1 MNCGRTVC
9 AGRLCCRGMTRPLP
23 RPAWRLRLRL
33 AHKLFLL
40 LATAIGLALL
50 AMGALSVYNLRSGF
64 VDYVNTTDLARLD
77 PLVQALDQRAD
88 ATQGFAGLR
97 RHGKWD
103 ALLRDTLEQGEP
115 TAPPAA
121 PRPPQPPEPPR
132 PPAPPLPPQPPG
144 VAPPPPPLPPRV
156 ALLDAGQ
163 RLVAGSPP
171 PADALK
177 RPLRH
182 DGVTIGWLVL
192 RPLKQPEGRRDKAF
206 LASQVRNM
214 ALLASALLLLAMAL
228 AWFFA
233 RHLLAPLRTVEQ
245 AARQLSDGKYGVQL
259 DTCRQD
265 ELGDLVHHVNRL
277 SLALQAHE
285 SARQRWMADISHELR
300 TPLAIVRGELEGMRD
315 GVRMADAAGLQSLH
329 DEVMRLDRL
338 VGDLHQWS
346 LADQGSLSYRPQPLD
361 LAALVADAC
370 ARFASTAREAGLQI
384 ESDLSPAPVN
394 ADPDR
399 LRQLADN
406 LLGNSL
412 RYSDRGGRVQVSV
425 FNEHGEAFLRVD
437 DTPPGVPEQ
446 DLQRLF
452 EPLYRGELSRN
463 RAHGGSGLG
472 LAIAQRI
479 ALAHGGDLSASL
491 SPLGGLRLELRL
503 PQRVS

>member
-1 MNCGRTVC
+1 MN
-9 AGRLCCRGMTRPLP
+9 RPLP
-23 RPAWRLRLRL
+23 RPAWRFRLRL

-64 VDYVNTTDLARLD
+64 VDYVNTSDLARLD
-77 PLVQALDQRAD
+77 PLVQALNQRAD
-88 ATQGFAGLR
+88 AGQGFAGLR
-97 RHGKWD
+97 QGGQWN

-115 TAPPAA
+115 AA
-121 PRPPQPPEPPR
+121 PMPPQPPAPPR
-132 PPAPPLPPQPPG
+132 PPAPPLPPQPPVDG
-144 VAPPPPPLPPRV
+144 GAAAPPPPPPLPPPPLPPRV
-156 ALLDAGQ
+156 TLLNADQ
-163 RLVAGSPP
+163 QLVAGSQP
-171 PADALK
+171 PAGALQ
-177 RPLRH
+177 RPLHH
-182 DGVTIGWLVL
+182 DGAVVGWLAL
-192 RPLKQPEGRRDKAF
+192 RPLTHPVDRRDKVF
-206 LASQVRNM
+206 LATQVRNI
-214 ALLASALLLLAMAL
+214 ALLASVLLLLAMAL

-233 RHLLAPLRTVEQ
+233 RHLLVPLHIVEQ

-259 DTCRQD
+259 DTRRQD
-265 ELGDLVHHVNRL
+265 ELGDLVQHVNRL
-277 SLALQAHE
+277 SLALKAHE
-285 SARQRWMADISHELR
+285 TARQRWMADISHELR
-300 TPLAIVRGELEGMRD
+300 TPLAVVRGELEGMRD
-315 GVRMADAAGLQSLH
+315 GVRTADAAGLQSLH

-346 LADQGSLSYRPQPLD
+346 LADQGSLSYQPLSLD
-361 LAALVADAC
+361 LADLAADAC
-370 ARFASTAREAGLQI
+370 ARFAGTARDAGLQI
-384 ESDLSPAPVN
+384 EQELNAAPVN

-425 FNEHGEAFLRVD
+425 FTENGEAFLRVD

-452 EPLYRGELSRN
+452 EPLYRGEPSRS
-463 RAHGGSGLG
+463 RTHGGSGLG

-479 ALAHGGDLSASL
+479 ALAHGGRLSASR

>member
-1 MNCGRTVC
+1 
-9 AGRLCCRGMTRPLP
+9 
-23 RPAWRLRLRL
+23 
-33 AHKLFLL
+33 
-40 LATAIGLALL
+40 
-50 AMGALSVYNLRSGF
+50 MGALSVYNLRSGF
-64 VDYVNTTDLARLD
+64 VDYVNTSDLARLD
-77 PLVQALDQRAD
+77 PLVQALNQRAD

-97 RHGKWD
+97 QGGQWD
-103 ALLRDTLEQGEP
+103 ALLRDTLEQAE
-115 TAPPAA
+115 PAA
-121 PRPPQPPEPPR
+121 QPAAAMPPQPSAPPR
-132 PPAPPLPPQPPG
+132 PPAPPLPPQPLMDSAAAPPPPPP
-144 VAPPPPPLPPRV
+144 PPPPPLPPRV
-156 ALLDAGQ
+156 TLLNAAQ
-163 RLVAGSPP
+163 QLVAGSLP
-171 PADALK
+171 PADALQ
-177 RPLRH
+177 RPLHH
-182 DGVTIGWLVL
+182 DGAIVGWLVL
-192 RPLKQPEGRRDKAF
+192 RPLTHPVDRRDKAF
-206 LASQVRNM
+206 LATQVRNI
-214 ALLASALLLLAMAL
+214 ALLASVLLLLAMAL

-259 DTCRQD
+259 DTDRQD

-315 GVRMADAAGLQSLH
+315 GVRTADAAGLQSLH

-346 LADQGSLSYRPQPLD
+346 LADQGSLSYRPQAID
-361 LAALVADAC
+361 LAELIADAC
-370 ARFASTAREAGLQI
+370 ARFVSTAREADLQI
-384 ESDLSPAPVN
+384 EQDLSAAPVN

-399 LRQLADN
+399 LRQLTDN

-425 FNEHGEAFLRVD
+425 FTESGEAFLRVD

-479 ALAHGGDLSASL
+479 ALAHGGHLSASL

-503 PQRVS
+503 PQRVI

>member
-1 MNCGRTVC
+1 MI
-9 AGRLCCRGMTRPLP
+9 RPTSP
-23 RPAWRLRLRL
+23 PAWRLRLRL

-40 LATAIGLALL
+40 LAAAIGLSLL

-77 PLVQALDQRAD
+77 PLVQALDQRPD
-88 ATQGFAGLR
+88 AAQGFAGLR
-97 RHGKWD
+97 QHGQWN
-103 ALLRDTLEQGEP
+103 ALLRDTLEQDEP
-115 TAPPAA
+115 AAQATAPM
-121 PRPPQPPEPPR
+121 RPQPPAPPR
-132 PPAPPLPPQPPG
+132 PPAPPLPPRAAMDNSG
-144 VAPPPPPLPPRV
+144 VAPPPPPPPPPLPPRV
-156 ALLDAGQ
+156 TLLNAAQ
-163 RLVAGSPP
+163 QLVAGSPP
-171 PADALK
+171 PPDALQ

-182 DGVTIGWLVL
+182 DGAIVGWLVL
-192 RPLKQPEGRRDKAF
+192 RPLTHPVDRRDKAF
-206 LASQVRNM
+206 LATQVRNI
-214 ALLASALLLLAMAL
+214 ALLAIVLLMLAMAL

-259 DTCRQD
+259 DTDRQD
-265 ELGDLVHHVNRL
+265 ELGDLVRHVNRL

-285 SARQRWMADISHELR
+285 TARRRWMADISHELR

-315 GVRMADAAGLQSLH
+315 GVRTADAAGLQSLH

-346 LADQGSLSYRPQPLD
+346 MADQGSLSYRPLPLD
-361 LAALVADAC
+361 LAELAADAC
-370 ARFASTAREAGLQI
+370 ARFAAAARDAGLQI
-384 ESDLSPAPVN
+384 VQDLQATPVN

-425 FNEHGEAFLRVD
+425 FNENGEALLRVD

-446 DLQRLF
+446 DLPRLF
-452 EPLYRGELSRN
+452 EPLFRGELSRN

-479 ALAHGGDLSASL
+479 ALAHGGQLNASL

-503 PQRVS
+503 PQQVS

>member
-1 MNCGRTVC
+1 MDG
-9 AGRLCCRGMTRPLP
+9 
-23 RPAWRLRLRL
+23 
-33 AHKLFLL
+33 
-40 LATAIGLALL
+40 
-50 AMGALSVYNLRSGF
+50 GA
-64 VDYVNTTDLARLD
+64 
-77 PLVQALDQRAD
+77 
-88 ATQGFAGLR
+88 
-97 RHGKWD
+97 
-103 ALLRDTLEQGEP
+103 
-115 TAPPAA
+115 
-121 PRPPQPPEPPR
+121 
-132 PPAPPLPPQPPG
+132 
-144 VAPPPPPLPPRV
+144 APPPPPLPPRV
-156 ALLDAGQ
+156 ALLDADH
-163 RLVAGSPP
+163 RLVAGRLPP
-171 PADALK
+171 VGALQ

-182 DGVTIGWLVL
+182 DGATIGWLVL
-192 RPLKQPEGRRDKAF
+192 RPLTHPVDHRDRAF
-206 LASQVRNM
+206 LAGQVRNI
-214 ALLASALLLLAMAL
+214 ALLASMLLLLAMAL

-245 AARQLSDGKYGVQL
+245 AARQLSDGKYGLQL
-259 DTCRQD
+259 DTRRQD

-346 LADQGSLSYRPQPLD
+346 LADRGSLSYRPQALD
-361 LAALVADAC
+361 LADLVADAC
-370 ARFASTAREAGLQI
+370 ARFAVAAREAGLEI
-384 ESDLSPAPVN
+384 EQELSTATVN

-412 RYSDRGGRVQVSV
+412 RYSDRGGRMQVSV
-425 FNEHGEAFLRVD
+425 FNENGDACLRVD

-479 ALAHGGDLSASL
+479 ALAHGGHLSASR

-503 PQRVS
+503 PQWAI